1 MIVHFYDKPQVYRF
15 HWTPEN
21 ERISMKPLYR
31 EKTFYE
37 FLVKPIKRP

>member
-15 HWTPEN
+15 HWTHEN

-37 FLVKPIKRP
+37 FLVEPIKRP